1 MSDRFLNPITLSF
14 ELLGRYKTLLRE
26 NLHLQGLEPHDVEE
40 ILQSIEV
47 DRGVYFSINRKY
59 RTGQTSFLQFC
70 KDHNLAD
77 RLPEFFPKLK
87 SSELY
92 VHQEEAIRAI
102 IAGETTIVSTGTG
115 SGKTEAFL
123 IPILDYCLQHPG
135 SGVKAIII
143 YPMNALAN
151 DQLRR
156 LKEATKYIN
165 QADKSLITYE
175 IFAGSTTINEKRNA
189 IRRDPP
195 NILITNYVML
205 DWMLMRERDQPI
217 FAKSQDTLKFIV
229 LDEIHTYRGNKATHL
244 KYLLARLKARFSGDI
259 VQIGTSATLNTQ
271 TTQGYLESTEER
283 LDGFIKP
290 LLNVETYRFIKPEYE
305 PDADV
310 QTETAFYIPDHNQEF
325 EWMLDADSRNGLVN
339 LEKLT
344 GNHYQEINL
353 TPSDSSPVTQAKPY
367 QDLQQNAFVKS
378 LKHNLGEG
386 TKSFVDLVGL
396 LSSLL
401 PPVYPRHK
409 TESLVKAYLSAIAFM
424 NFQAQGQ
431 PVLDFRVHL
440 FLRNIGG
447 YLKKCIKCHKY
458 HSGNQETCQEC
469 GFPLFCV
476 YRDDIHQCIGK
487 VSGNRLKW
495 ELRPESDDK
504 RNFYYVLISSV
515 GIVNADE
522 ALSFEETLNATQD
535 EIVLNYDVYGRLRL
549 RLLSSRY
556 DEVLKWVIPLIDRM
570 QTTQY
575 LHHLVKAIL
584 DFQPRGRKKLLGFI
598 DNREKASQYT
608 MALQDGFTSQFFE
621 EYLKFCLQGSS
632 RNVNSTLGILQLQM
646 PSEYYTPVEEA
657 IFKELDLWY
666 WRFVS
671 TPPRLSG
678 SKNDFLE
685 LRGSEE
691 FAEFH
696 RELLD
701 IFIVER
707 AIAKENPPTDG
718 DGRYIKFRRYLAMD
732 YKGIHCEANERS
744 EDPRYP
750 SISLGAHAEEH
761 SKFVKKHGA
770 ERIATAIEELL
781 NQEVLCIGETSD
793 KKHHYYINPSSV
805 NIKLPESEY
814 EDYDAIRDGFLLT
827 ADVHCSEIKEK
838 ERQDVESRFQDKHT
852 ALNVVIATPT
862 LEMGIDIGELENV
875 LMIGVPPLPSNYA
888 QRAGRAGRNQKA
900 QYALIVTF
908 CSDGDDHDSYY
919 FLHPE
924 QMINGVI
931 SPPTFD
937 PFNPEVVKKHVNAF
951 MLAGH
956 VDEQRGFE
964 RFCAKA
970 VTEIHQQVPLL
981 KTVFSNHTCAE
992 KYLVDEFNNS
1002 LIACRA
1008 RLENISLAKL
1018 YEIGFLPDY
1027 LFRRDQVYVVKADET
1042 IGTEIQERVLAD
1054 VALSEREPELAYYKF
1069 SPGEMVFM
1077 AGDAYRITGQGHYE
1091 PLSINEQFMVRRYMY
1106 LEAKQQERYA
1116 TKDKEYRKYDRIEG
1130 FENTRPFVDKGKVLK
1145 IAFFPE
1151 CRLFFVNRG
1160 LLQYD
1165 ETKSFSDGAQCYN
1178 IGYEIPR
1185 QAIVLRFDK
1194 QVCADEKLYLSLV
1207 SVLDRTIK
1215 DTYGLDE
1222 GEIRLLINARSSSDI
1237 AEESPGL
1244 YVVFYDANGNGT
1256 IPLERIFTDFDQII
1270 RIAYDKMRKCSCDT
1284 GCYLCIK
1291 SYSTRYFAGSVDKNA
1306 ALMFADYL
1314 LGQNKFRPSIAESE
1328 RAVSQFDL
1336 ELRLERQKS
1345 EFVVK
1350 SPTRTYPDAAH
1361 SLPTDMDQ
1369 NTLIF
1374 ELLTQAIQAEFTPG
1388 MQTLK
1393 VIARE
1398 DYIVDAINKGAINKG
1413 KEAFARFQF
1422 HLLRFKE
1429 VRAERG

>member
-1 MSDRFLNPITLSF
+1 MIGMVDRFLNPVTLSF
-14 ELLGRYKTLLRE
+14 ELLGRYKALLRD
-26 NLHLQGLEPHDVEE
+26 NLYVQGVESHNVEE

-59 RTGQTSFLQFC
+59 GTGQTDFRQFC
-70 KDHNLAD
+70 KAHSLAD
-77 RLPEFFPKLK
+77 KLPDLFPKLDK
-87 SSELY
+87 LF
-92 VHQEEAIRAI
+92 VHQEKAIEAILAD
-102 IAGETTIVSTGTG
+102 ETTIVSTGTG

-123 IPILDYCLQHPG
+123 IPILDYCLQHPEP
-135 SGVKAIII
+135 GVKAIII

-151 DQLRR
+151 DQRRR
-156 LKEATKYIN
+156 LEKAIDIIN
-165 QADKSLITYE
+165 QADESLVTYE
-175 IFAGSTTINEKRNA
+175 VFVGSTSDERRNA

-205 DWMLMRERDQPI
+205 DWMLMREKDQRI
-217 FAKSQDTLKFIV
+217 FAASRSTLKYIV

-271 TTQGYLESTEER
+271 TTQGYLEGTEKQ
-283 LDGFIKP
+283 LDNFIKP
-290 LLNVETYRFIKPEYE
+290 LLNVEAYRFIQPEHE

-310 QTETAFYIPDHNQEF
+310 QTETPFYIPDHTQEF
-325 EWMLDADSRNGLVN
+325 EWMLEADPINGLTN
-339 LEKLT
+339 LGKLT
-344 GNHYQEINL
+344 GNVYSTFDL
-353 TPSDSSPVTQAKPY
+353 TPSDSSPVMQTKPY
-367 QDLQQNAFVKS
+367 QDLQNNAFVKT

-386 TKSFVDLVGL
+386 TKSFVDLVGI

-401 PPVYPRHK
+401 PPVYARHK
-409 TESLVKAYLSAIAFM
+409 TESLVRAYLSAIAFM

-447 YLKKCIKCHKY
+447 YLKKCIKCHRY

-476 YRDDIHQCIGK
+476 YRYDIHQCIGK

-504 RNFYYVLISSV
+504 RNSYYVLIASV
-515 GIVNADE
+515 DIEDADE
-522 ALSFEETLNATQD
+522 ALSFEEALHATQD

-556 DEVLKWVIPLIDRM
+556 NDILKLVIPLIDRM

-584 DFQPRGRKKLLGFI
+584 DFQPPGHKKLLGFI

-608 MALQDGFTSQFFE
+608 MALQDGFASQFFE
-621 EYLKFCLQGSS
+621 EYLKFCLQGSP
-632 RNVNSTLGILQLQM
+632 RNVSSSLDILHRQM
-646 PSEYYTPVEEA
+646 PLEDCSPDEQA

-671 TPPRLSG
+671 TPPRLSD
-678 SKNDFLE
+678 SKSDFLE
-685 LRGSEE
+685 LRDSDE
-691 FAEFH
+691 FDEFH
-696 RELLD
+696 RKLLD
-701 IFIVER
+701 IFIAER
-707 AIAKENPPTDG
+707 AIAKENPPTDE
-718 DGRYIKFRRYLAMD
+718 DSRYIKFSRYLAMD
-732 YKGIHCEANERS
+732 YKGIHCDANERS
-744 EDPRYP
+744 EDPRYA
-750 SISLGAHAEEH
+750 SISLGKHAEEY
-761 SKFVKKHGA
+761 SEFVKKYGV
-770 ERIATAIEELL
+770 ERISTAIEELL
-781 NQEVLCIGETSD
+781 NQGVLCTGETSD

-805 NIKLPESEY
+805 NIELPESKY
-814 EDYDAIRDGFLLT
+814 RNYDAIRDRFLLT
-827 ADVHCSEIKEK
+827 AAVHCSEIKEK
-838 ERQDVESRFQDKHT
+838 ERQDVESRFQDRYT
-852 ALNVVIATPT
+852 SLNVVIATPT
-862 LEMGIDIGELENV
+862 LEMGIDIGELQNV

-888 QRAGRAGRNQKA
+888 QRAGRAGRSQKA

-908 CSDGDDHDSYY
+908 CSDDNDHDSYY
-919 FLHPE
+919 FQHPE

-970 VTEIHQQVPLL
+970 VTKIHQQVPLL

-992 KYLVDEFNNS
+992 KYLADEFNNS
-1002 LIACRA
+1002 LIACRV
-1008 RLENISLAKL
+1008 RLENISLARL

-1027 LFRRDQVYVVKADET
+1027 LFRRDQVYVVKAGET
-1042 IGTEIQERVLAD
+1042 IGTEMQERLLAD
-1054 VALSEREPELAYYKF
+1054 LAISEREPELAYYKF
-1069 SPGEMVFM
+1069 SPGEMIFI
-1077 AGDAYRITGQGHYE
+1077 AGNAYRINGQGYYE
-1091 PLSINEQFMVRRYMY
+1091 PLSINEQLMARRYVY
-1106 LEAKQQERYA
+1106 LEAERQERYA
-1116 TKDKEYRKYDRIEG
+1116 TEDKEYRKYERIES
-1130 FENTRPFVDKGKVLK
+1130 FENTRPFLDKGKVLK

-1165 ETKSFSDGAQCYN
+1165 KTKPFSDGAQHYN
-1178 IGYEIPR
+1178 IGYEIQR

-1207 SVLDRTIK
+1207 SALDRTIK
-1215 DTYGLDE
+1215 DAYGLDE
-1222 GEIRLLINARSSSDI
+1222 AEIRLLVNALSFSAT

-1244 YVVFYDANGNGT
+1244 YVVIYDANGNGT
-1256 IPLERIFTDFDQII
+1256 VPLERICTDFDQII
-1270 RIAYDKMRKCSCDT
+1270 QIAYDKMQKCSCDT

-1291 SYSTRYFAGSVDKNA
+1291 SYTARYFAGSVDKNT
-1306 ALMFADYL
+1306 ALMFAGYL
-1314 LGQNKFRPSIAESE
+1314 LGKNRFRPSIAEPE
-1328 RAVSQFDL
+1328 RPVSQFDL
-1336 ELRLERQKS
+1336 ELRLERQKG
-1345 EFVVK
+1345 EFIVK
-1350 SPTRTYPDAAH
+1350 SPNRTYPDAAY
-1361 SLPTDMDQ
+1361 SLPADIDQ
-1369 NTLIF
+1369 NTLVF
-1374 ELLTQAIQAEFTPG
+1374 ELLAQAVQAEFTPG

-1393 VIARE
+1393 IIARE
-1398 DYIVDAINKGAINKG
+1398 DYIVDAVNKGAINKS